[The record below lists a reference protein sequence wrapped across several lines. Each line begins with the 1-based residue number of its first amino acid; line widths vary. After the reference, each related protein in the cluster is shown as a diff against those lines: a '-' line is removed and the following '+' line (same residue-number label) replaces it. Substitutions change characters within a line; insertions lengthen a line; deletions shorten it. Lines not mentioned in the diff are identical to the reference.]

1 MAYDMFLNGCLELLA
16 VYGSEIILIQIH
28 PGSGTKVEAVR
39 AQDQHLGTFLIRIP
53 MRRLLLI
60 LKVRQLSLRF
70 HGLGHDSPKAYPLS
84 LRWWPRE
91 E

>member
-53 MRRLLLI
+53 MRKETAPNPKNATALNLL
-60 LKVRQLSLRF
+60 
-70 HGLGHDSPKAYPLS
+70 P
-84 LRWWPRE
+84 
-91 E
+91 